1 MASLNSGGGGSGSGR
16 SIFPKGPSFT
26 LENFSNKD
34 FIVRDFIEDLSDS
47 AVPVNRRSGPGQ
59 QAFDPKPLI
68 RTFET
73 QLATLSEELGEKET
87 DLLTS
92 VRRAEIQHDQ
102 TLDTLGRK
110 LDQSIDSFET
120 LDVALNQPNNTN
132 GNDRNGRSE
141 GGGLIAVQIGE
152 RLDALDKQRRRAQDA
167 NFLIQCWLEVSEA
180 GQLTSL
186 EDMIRRQGTGENKV
200 RCAIIARQLMRM
212 SQRLDPS
219 SWAQTNGSKKVNG
232 VTNGITGYKGHNTRE
247 LIEKFSETL
256 EKDLLKQFDESYRRQ
271 NFDDMLECSK
281 VLHDFNGGSSVVAL
295 FVNQH
300 QFFIDRSQ
308 LITEEVTT
316 DNETWER
323 LADPDSEPP
332 GVEPSLQSLIDEI
345 RVVMQDESFIIKRAF
360 PYYEVVLTKFIQRIF
375 QQSIQQRLEMVLE
388 KADTISSL
396 AFLRSL
402 HASRSY
408 INNLIEDLKAH
419 GLTEHPEA
427 CSAQTALSL
436 DQQLDEL
443 FVPYLVGNSYI
454 DRERKSL
461 EELYSSLLFKF
472 TIYHSRRKKAPTGFM
487 ASLAQQG
494 TQLLATAKDAYIDRL
509 DSSELTPTQKAMM
522 LRVAGLRDQDNTAKN
537 EIEVTD
543 EDGILSI
550 PNAKRM
556 LKWLAEGVRR
566 ALELGS
572 GSDTPK
578 DVSALLNLLLTSMGQ
593 VYIETALD
601 AAQDQALSQ
610 ETVKAE
616 PDMAYLPSLQ
626 PAITITNVMS
636 RFIDTVLIKL
646 ATSNTTDSD
655 LDGSRAGSGY
665 LETLQTATCLSICT
679 FLNRVALLASQA
691 IDGQNIE
698 VFSSELAISIRDL
711 LFEHFKKFQVNA
723 TGGLMVT
730 KDMSKY
736 VSTLKDWPLPKD
748 AEEGV
753 EVLSEIGN
761 LFIIGPEALRERS
774 RNFQTGGPGKKLQKA
789 DFRAFILR
797 RDDSGSVGIQK
808 LANMAP
814 DAKSSKV
821 FSLEGKG
828 LKLDTAADVEAH
840 IKSLRE
846 MEDVEEVR
854 LLGNTLGVEACKVLG
869 EVLETKKTLQIAN
882 FADIFTGRLL
892 NEIPQ
897 ALSSLLTALL
907 TLPKLHTINLNDNAF
922 GLNTQAPL
930 VAFLSSHVPLQHLI
944 LNNNGLG
951 PHAGILIADSLT
963 TLHGKKEEARKA
975 GKEVPDLETVICGR
989 NRLEN
994 GSMTAWAKVYSLHT
1008 GVKEV
1013 KMVQNGIRQ
1022 EGISHLLTEGL
1033 RHAKG
1038 IKTLDLQDNT
1048 FTILGAKALAK
1059 VAPGWTDILE
1069 LGIGDSLLSAKG
1081 GVIFAGALAKG
1092 GNKKLEILRL
1102 QYNDITTKGLQ
1113 AISKAVKD
1121 ALPALRKIELNG
1133 NKFSEEDQAIM
1144 ELKEI
1149 LEARKDKLAG
1159 DLVLE
1164 DDWGLD
1170 SLSDLESE
1178 DEDESEEEEEEEE
1191 AEELREKLLEEA
1203 EEAQDEPVAQR
1214 EDKDVDELADE
1225 LKKKAE
1231 I

>member
-1 MASLNSGGGGSGSGR
+1 MASLNTSGGGSGR
-16 SIFPKGPSFT
+16 SIFPQGPSFT

-34 FIVRDFIEDLSDS
+34 FIVRDFIEDLSES

-59 QAFDPKPLI
+59 HAFDPKPFI
-68 RTFET
+68 RTFENALK
-73 QLATLSEELGEKET
+73 QLAALSEELGEKET

-110 LDQSIDSFET
+110 LDQSIDSFEQ
-120 LDVALNQPNNTN
+120 LDVALNQPNGAN
-132 GNDRNGRSE
+132 GTDRNGRSDA
-141 GGGLIAVQIGE
+141 GGGLVAVQIGE
-152 RLDALDKQRRRAQDA
+152 KLDDLDKQRRRAQDA
-167 NFLIQCWLEVSEA
+167 SFLIQCWLEVSEN
-180 GQLTSL
+180 GKLTSL
-186 EDMIRRQGTGENKV
+186 EDMIRRQGSGENKV

-232 VTNGITGYKGHNTRE
+232 ITNGVTGYKGHNTRE

-308 LITEEVTT
+308 LITDEVTT

-323 LADPDSEPP
+323 LADPDSDPP

-472 TIYHSRRKKAPTGFM
+472 TIYHSRRKKVPTGFM

-494 TQLLATAKDAYIDRL
+494 TQLLSSAKDAYIDRL

-543 EDGILSI
+543 EDGVLSI

-578 DVSALLNLLLTSMGQ
+578 DVSALLNLLLTSLGQ

-601 AAQDQALSQ
+601 AAADQALSQ
-610 ETVKAE
+610 ETVKVE
-616 PDMAYLPSLQ
+616 PDISYLPSLQ
-626 PAITITNVMS
+626 PAITITNIMS
-636 RFIDTVLIKL
+636 RFINTVLIRL
-646 ATSNTTDSD
+646 AEGNTTVRRGMELQTKTAVERIESKTNNIVRSTITVVLNWVTKLLAAQKKADFRPKDSD
-655 LDGSRAGSGY
+655 LDTY
-665 LETLQTATCLSICT
+665 LETSQTATCQSICA
-679 FLNRVALLASQA
+679 FLNKLASLSAQA

-736 VSTLKDWPLPKD
+736 VSTIKDWPLSKD
-748 AEEGV
+748 VEEGV

-774 RNFQTGGPGKKLQKA
+774 RNFQTGGPGRKLQKL
-789 DFRAFILR
+789 DFRAFIVR
-797 RDDSGSVGIQK
+797 RDDSGSVGIQ
-808 LANMAP
+808 
-814 DAKSSKV
+814 SV
-821 FSLEGKG
+821 
-828 LKLDTAADVEAH
+828 
-840 IKSLRE
+840 
-846 MEDVEEVR
+846 
-854 LLGNTLGVEACKVLG
+854 
-869 EVLETKKTLQIAN
+869 
-882 FADIFTGRLL
+882 
-892 NEIPQ
+892 
-897 ALSSLLTALL
+897 
-907 TLPKLHTINLNDNAF
+907 
-922 GLNTQAPL
+922 
-930 VAFLSSHVPLQHLI
+930 
-944 LNNNGLG
+944 
-951 PHAGILIADSLT
+951 
-963 TLHGKKEEARKA
+963 
-975 GKEVPDLETVICGR
+975 
-989 NRLEN
+989 
-994 GSMTAWAKVYSLHT
+994 
-1008 GVKEV
+1008 
-1013 KMVQNGIRQ
+1013 
-1022 EGISHLLTEGL
+1022 
-1033 RHAKG
+1033 
-1038 IKTLDLQDNT
+1038 
-1048 FTILGAKALAK
+1048 
-1059 VAPGWTDILE
+1059 
-1069 LGIGDSLLSAKG
+1069 
-1081 GVIFAGALAKG
+1081 
-1092 GNKKLEILRL
+1092 
-1102 QYNDITTKGLQ
+1102 
-1113 AISKAVKD
+1113 
-1121 ALPALRKIELNG
+1121 
-1133 NKFSEEDQAIM
+1133 
-1144 ELKEI
+1144 
-1149 LEARKDKLAG
+1149 LAG
-1159 DLVLE
+1159 L
-1164 DDWGLD
+1164 
-1170 SLSDLESE
+1170 
-1178 DEDESEEEEEEEE
+1178 
-1191 AEELREKLLEEA
+1191 
-1203 EEAQDEPVAQR
+1203 
-1214 EDKDVDELADE
+1214 
-1225 LKKKAE
+1225 
-1231 I
+1231 